1 MADTDDI
8 REGKSYGLDT
18 PATSAGFY
26 LKGMDG
32 ADWGLKNRMAR
43 IFNKDSGRT
52 VMLAFD
58 HGFLMGPTSGLER
71 IDLNIAPLAEHADC
85 LMGTRGMIRTSIPA
99 SCTKPVCLRTDTGTT
114 ILTEMNHNV
123 LIAEEEAISMNVS
136 AMAAMLSVGEAGTE
150 AGTIANFSRLVDIG
164 MKYSIPVMGVTAV
177 GKDMARDARYFGMAS
192 RVCAENG
199 ASIVKT
205 YYTEGFEKVVAAC
218 PVPVVI
224 AGGKKLPELE
234 ALELCYN
241 AIQCGASGV
250 DMGRNVFQSESPL
263 AMMKAVKAVVHDSAK
278 PAEAYELFN
287 ESMQP
292 A

>member
-1 MADTDDI
+1 MADLDDI
-8 REGKSYGLDT
+8 RDGDNFGLNT
-18 PATSAGFY
+18 PADTSKFY
-26 LKGMDG
+26 LKGMNS
-32 ADWGLKNRMAR
+32 ASWGIKNRMSR
-43 IFNKDSGRT
+43 IFNPKSGRT

-71 IDLNIAPLAEHADC
+71 IDLNIAPLAEEADC
-85 LMGTRGMIRTSIPA
+85 LMGCRGMIRTSIPA
-99 SCTKPVCLRTDTGTT
+99 ENTKPICLRTDSGTT

-123 LIAEEEAISMNVS
+123 LISEIDAISMNVS
-136 AMAAMLSVGEAGTE
+136 AMAAMLAIGDADTE
-150 AGTIANFSRLVDIG
+150 ASTVANFSRLVDIG
-164 MKYSIPVMGVTAV
+164 NKYSIPVMGVTAV
-177 GKDMARDARYFGMAS
+177 GKDMARDSRYFGLAS

-205 YYTEGFEKVVAAC
+205 YYTEGFENVVAAC

-250 DMGRNVFQSESPL
+250 DMGRNVFQSDKPL
-263 AMMKAVKAVVHDSAK
+263 AMMRSVKEVVHNGAK
-278 PAEAYELFN
+278 PAEAIEIV
-287 ESMQP
+287 SMSG
-292 A
+292 

>member
-1 MADTDDI
+1 MADLDDI
-8 REGKSYGLDT
+8 RDGRSFGLNT
-18 PATSAGFY
+18 PAKTEGFH
-26 LKGMDG
+26 LKGLNNG
-32 ADWGLKNRMAR
+32 DWGLKNRLSR
-43 IFNKDSGRT
+43 VFNRKSGRT

-85 LMGTRGMIRTSIPA
+85 LMGTRGMIRSSIPA
-99 SCTKPVCLRTDTGTT
+99 DCETPVCLRTDTGTT

-123 LIAEEEAISMNVS
+123 LIAEEEAIRMNVS
-136 AMAAMLSVGEAGTE
+136 AMAAMLAIGDNDTE
-150 AGTIANFSRLVDIG
+150 AITIANFSRLVDIG
-164 MKYSIPVMGVTAV
+164 NKYGIPVMGVTAV

-234 ALELCYN
+234 ALDLCYK
-241 AIQCGASGV
+241 AIQCGAAGV
-250 DMGRNVFQSESPL
+250 DMGRNVFQSEYPL
-263 AMMKAVKAVVHDSAK
+263 AMMQAVKAVVHDDST
-278 PAEAYELFN
+278 PAEAFELY
-287 ESMQP
+287 QDL
-292 A
+292 AK